1 MIRLY
6 GLSDRYFDEVDFV
19 RDGVGLKK
27 FHLIGHSWGT
37 VAVGFAAKHPDDILS
52 FSLHSPILSFPCY
65 SHRVARALKQN
76 LSGFYGTAGQVID
89 DFELRGKGT
98 KGAYDAACLEFTK
111 KHITHTWPLP
121 EAMKKLIAAR
131 NSAIHDVMVASD
143 SELNVLGNLQ
153 TVNVTPQLSKLDFPI
168 LMTCGS
174 DDLCTPAYTKWQ
186 SELAN
191 DPRYHIVEGSPT

>member
-1 MIRLY
+1 
-6 GLSDRYFDEVDFV
+6 
-19 RDGVGLKK
+19 
-27 FHLIGHSWGT
+27 
-37 VAVGFAAKHPDDILS
+37 
-52 FSLHSPILSFPCY
+52 
-65 SHRVARALKQN
+65 
-76 LSGFYGTAGQVID
+76 
-89 DFELRGKGT
+89 
-98 KGAYDAACLEFTK
+98 
-111 KHITHTWPLP
+111 
-121 EAMKKLIAAR
+121 MKKLIAAR